1 MESTMTPEPG
11 SAVVPGT
18 DLRQHARTLVRVHD
32 AVMGGV
38 VPPARPR
45 PLVSR
50 SWRRVL
56 AFGLDPTHANARAP
70 LPRSEVERR
79 RRSSPLSLVV
89 DEIRSVLTSVADAS
103 RFIVVVTDA
112 DGVILWR
119 EGSARVLCRAD
130 DLGFTEGATWT
141 EDHVGTNAIGTA
153 LAEQAPVQLFS
164 AEHFEEGQHPWYCT
178 ASPVHD
184 PRTGA
189 LLGVVDVSGPA
200 LTLHPALVALVDTA
214 TKLAE
219 ARLWRHH
226 EQSLHRLRRSAE
238 PVLAATSGPLL
249 LVDDDGWVAHH
260 SGVLVKD
267 RIAAPREDR
276 PLTVPGLGLCLPER
290 LGEGWLVRPGHAPT
304 AMAARLTR
312 VDGDDVLE
320 VAGAGDGG
328 GWRASLTPRHA
339 TILRLLA
346 AAGTAGMGAAELS
359 RALYG
364 DDAHRVTVRA
374 ELSRLRRV
382 VGALV
387 TTGPYRV
394 ADGVGLVCDPL
405 PPGETRD
412 RSQAPDASGR

>member
-1 MESTMTPEPG
+1 MTPSAG
-11 SAVVPGT
+11 NAVVPGT
-18 DLRQHARTLVRVHD
+18 DLRQHARALLRVHD
-32 AVMGGV
+32 AVMGGT
-38 VPPARPR
+38 VPPSRPR

-56 AFGLDPTHANARAP
+56 DFGLDPTHANARDP

-79 RRSSPLSLVV
+79 RRGSPLSLVV
-89 DEIRSVLTSVADAS
+89 DEIRTVLTSVADAS

-119 EGSARVLCRAD
+119 EGSAAVLCRAD
-130 DLGFTEGATWT
+130 DLGFCEGATWT

-178 ASPVHD
+178 ASPIHD

-200 LTLHPALVALVDTA
+200 LTLHPALIALVDTA

-238 PVLAATSGPLL
+238 HVLATTSGPLL

-260 SGVLVKD
+260 AGVLVRD

-290 LGEGWLVRPGHAPT
+290 VGEGWLVRPDQRSAALT
-304 AMAARLTR
+304 ARLAR
-312 VDGDDVLE
+312 VGDGEVLE
-320 VAGAGDGG
+320 VSGGPDGG
-328 GWRASLTPRHA
+328 PGWRVSLTPRHA
-339 TILRLLA
+339 EILRLLGS
-346 AAGTAGMGAAELS
+346 AGPAGLGAADLS

-364 DDAHRVTVRA
+364 DDEHRVTVRA
-374 ELSRLRRV
+374 EVSRLRRV

-394 ADGVGLVCDPL
+394 ADGVRIVCEP
-405 PPGETRD
+405 
-412 RSQAPDASGR
+412 

>member
-1 MESTMTPEPG
+1 MTPDPS
-11 SAVVPGT
+11 SAVRAGT
-18 DLRQHARTLVRVHD
+18 DLRQHARALQRVHG
-32 AVMGGV
+32 AVMGGAD
-38 VPPARPR
+38 PPARPR

-50 SWRRVL
+50 SWTRVIG
-56 AFGLDPTHANARAP
+56 FGLDPTHANARDP
-70 LPRSEVERR
+70 LPRAEVERR
-79 RRSSPLSLVV
+79 RSASALTLVI
-89 DEIRSVLTSVADAS
+89 DEIRAVLTSVADAS

-119 EGSARVLCRAD
+119 EGSAGVLNRAD
-130 DLGFTEGATWT
+130 SLGFAEGARWT

-178 ASPVHD
+178 ASPIHD

-219 ARLWRHH
+219 SQLWRHH

-238 PVLAATSGPLL
+238 HVIATTSGPLL
-249 LVDDDGWVAHH
+249 LVDDDGWVAHYN
-260 SGVLVKD
+260 GVLVRD
-267 RIAAPREDR
+267 RIAAPRADR

-290 LGEGWLVRPGHAPT
+290 LGEGWLVRPDGGSAT
-304 AMAARLTR
+304 LTARLTR
-312 VDGDDVLE
+312 VAGNHVLE
-320 VAGAGDGG
+320 VSGDLGVG

-346 AAGTAGMGAAELS
+346 GAGPTGVSAAALS
-359 RALYG
+359 RSIYG
-364 DDAHRVTVRA
+364 DDEHQVTVRA
-374 ELSRLRRV
+374 EVSRLRRV
-382 VGALV
+382 VGAVV
-387 TTGPYRV
+387 TTGPYRI
-394 ADGVGLVCDPL
+394 AEGVRLLCDP
-405 PPGETRD
+405 
-412 RSQAPDASGR
+412 